1 MIDRTKNVYRFR
13 VLVAK
18 SWRILIE
25 KKLQFMND
33 KLKLITMLEN
43 KHFTEGYVI
52 FDTFFT

>member
-1 MIDRTKNVYRFR
+1 MSTDSE